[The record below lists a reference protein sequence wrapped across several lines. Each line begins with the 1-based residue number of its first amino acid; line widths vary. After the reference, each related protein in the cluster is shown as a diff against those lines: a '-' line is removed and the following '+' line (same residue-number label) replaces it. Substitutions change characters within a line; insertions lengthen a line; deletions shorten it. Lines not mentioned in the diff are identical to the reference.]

1 MGYRPLKIF
10 QRNIF
15 CMWSK
20 EVDELKAR
28 FIVLKICWNLQEIDR
43 RVGKGVFAS
52 SLSFC
57 NFEFLM
63 SMFRLA
69 EVGVFP
75 LFKKNVQTCSPSCN
89 WNSTKIDK
97 ILFLLFLDI
106 KLHMYDITV
115 IYIQKKMNL
124 FWGLQVGLC
133 STPIA
138 YKAGHAYIIFCL
150 LLFIAR
156 YFNFN
161 VEKAMLQRTKCK
173 LVVPFI

>member
-1 MGYRPLKIF
+1 MNNITNVLFIWNAENNLKNHFRKKFKANKNINLIF
-10 QRNIF
+10 LKNLSEKHLLYVIERS
-15 CMWSK
+15 WWTESK
-20 EVDELKAR
+20 IYSVK
-28 FIVLKICWNLQEIDR
+28 NL
-43 RVGKGVFAS
+43 
-52 SLSFC
+52 
-57 NFEFLM
+57 
-63 SMFRLA
+63 LA
-69 EVGVFP
+69 VS
-75 LFKKNVQTCSPSCN
+75 KNNVQTCSRSCN

-138 YKAGHAYIIFCL
+138 YKAGHAYITVCL
-150 LLFIAR
+150 LRR

-161 VEKAMLQRTKCK
+161 VERAMLQRTKCK
-173 LVVPFI
+173 LVSSFM

>member
-1 MGYRPLKIF
+1 
-10 QRNIF
+10 
-15 CMWSK
+15 MWSK

-28 FIVLKICWNLQEIDR
+28 FIVLKSAEICKKLI
-43 RVGKGVFAS
+43 VVLGKVCLRQVSPFAI
-52 SLSFC
+52 LSFSC
-57 NFEFLM
+57 PCSDLQRSGSPPFSKN
-63 SMFRLA
+63 
-69 EVGVFP
+69 
-75 LFKKNVQTCSPSCN
+75 NVQTCSRSCN

-138 YKAGHAYIIFCL
+138 YKAGQVYIIYCL
-150 LLFIAR
+150 LLFIVR

-161 VEKAMLQRTKCK
+161 EERATLQSNC
-173 LVVPFI
+173 